1 MKSRVVSLV
10 ASVFVSLC
18 LLVVPL
24 VGSAQTASEK
34 RIAELYELA
43 KEEGEII
50 WYTTSRKPELTSLS
64 KVWKER
70 FPEVKLTIQRKQTP
84 QVIETVEAEIAA
96 GRLRADVASAAA
108 PDLGIIWKSK
118 GYITPYKPATFDDID
133 AKYKDPDGYWISRS
147 VYLMLGAYNTD
158 MIKDPTELPS
168 TLADLLTPKWK
179 DKILSAHPGSAGSSR
194 TFFGTLVHGPL
205 GGWEY
210 LEKLGPQNVFFVR
223 GNSEAARMVVA
234 GERPIAIAI
243 SSLNTVDAMEKG
255 QPIKFFKYEDGSVI
269 GFSPMVLMKDAPHPN
284 AARLFIEYSFSLEGQ
299 NRIAEDAKQ
308 WPVLKSAKPQ
318 EGIPALDTFN
328 PIPPDIDWLNSEERS
343 FLERF
348 DAIMRR

>member
-1 MKSRVVSLV
+1 MKSRFGSIVVCALATLLLCGLPL
-10 ASVFVSLC
+10 AS
-18 LLVVPL
+18 
-24 VGSAQTASEK
+24 GAQSASDK

-43 KEEGEII
+43 KKEGEVI

-70 FPEVKLTIQRKQTP
+70 FPDVKLTIQRKQTP

-96 GRLRADVASAAA
+96 GKPRADVASAAA
-108 PDLGIIWKSK
+108 PDLGIVWKSK
-118 GYITPYKPATFDDID
+118 GYITAYKPATFDDID
-133 AKYKDPDGYWISRS
+133 AKYKDPEGYWISRS

-158 MIKDPTELPS
+158 MIKDPAELPH
-168 TLADLLTPKWK
+168 TLQDLLAPKWK

-194 TFFGTLVHGPL
+194 TFFGTLVHSDL
-205 GGWEY
+205 GGWSY
-210 LEKLGPQNVFFVR
+210 LEKLGAQNVFFVR

-255 QPIKFFKYEDGSVI
+255 QPINFFKYDDGNVI
-269 GFSPMVLMKDAPHPN
+269 GFGPMVLMKTAPHPN
-284 AARLFIEYSFSLEGQ
+284 AARLFIEYTFSPEGQ

-318 EGIPALDTFN
+318 EGVPPLDTFN
-328 PIPPDIDWLNSEERS
+328 PLPPDIDWLNAEEKS

-348 DAIMRR
+348 DSIMRR